1 MFHFCSIGMQ
11 QKQLWA
17 LPSLP
22 TPGGR
27 QHLSKGDLGVQN
39 TACFPGP
46 WNGLAQ
52 HIKKD
57 PDICV
62 PLTLPKVAS
71 LAGSTAL

>member
-1 MFHFCSIGMQ
+1 MFPFCSIGMQ
-11 QKQLWA
+11 QKQLRGSSSTSHWW
-17 LPSLP
+17 
-22 TPGGR
+22 GR
-27 QHLSKGDLGVQN
+27 QHLSKCDLGVQN

>member
-1 MFHFCSIGMQ
+1 MFHFALLACSRSSYGLSPPPTLGEDSIC
-11 QKQLWA
+11 
-17 LPSLP
+17 PSV
-22 TPGGR
+22 TGG
-27 QHLSKGDLGVQN
+27 QS